1 MWQSITQMAFLLQF
15 NAYLHPSKSAHM
27 NLLKKAGLLV
37 AAFATTFAAF
47 AQDAVNY
54 QTPPKEIADLLLAK
68 PTPGVSIDSKGEW
81 MLLSER
87 NSYPTVEE
95 LGQPEIRIAG
105 LRLNPNNYS
114 PSRQVYINNFS
125 LKNIA
130 SNKTFPVSGLPAN
143 LLAGNVRWNNAENK
157 IAFTHTTAT
166 QVDVYVIDVATKA
179 AKKVNQQA
187 LNVVLGADLIWY
199 DDNTLMYKTAVAPA
213 SAAPKKPITP
223 KGPTV
228 QQNVGKAAPGRTYQ
242 DLIKTPYDE
251 QLFEFMATAQ
261 LVMNKAGVETKIG
274 KPALYSSY
282 TVSPDKKY
290 LLVENI
296 KKPFSYLVPVN
307 GFPSTVSI
315 TDLKGTTV
323 KVVAEL
329 PSSETT
335 PSGYDNVQNVPR
347 GFEWKDDEAAT
358 IVWCMPLDSGLIK
371 KKMEFHDAVYAQAA
385 PFNAEVKELF
395 KTKMRF
401 RGVTWGNENFA
412 WVTEGL
418 TSKQTAKVSR
428 FNSIAGTLET
438 LFERNTTD
446 AYGNPGS
453 PITTKNKYGKEV
465 ILVNGNNLLLNNTTG
480 SSPDGDLPFLAYFDL
495 NTKKSEIIWRCSKG
509 SFEYVVDVL
518 DPRGFKMITRKESQR
533 VAPNFYIKDL
543 KNAAK
548 DVAITNF
555 GNPYP
560 ALEGVSKQ
568 KVKYK
573 RADGVDLTGE
583 LYLPKG
589 YNKEKDGPLPVLMW
603 AYPREF
609 NNANDAA
616 QVRGSQDKFTT
627 ISWASPIF
635 YVTQGFAVLDN
646 AEFPIV
652 SSGGDAKPN
661 DNFVDQ
667 LKMNAEA
674 AINYL
679 AENNIGDRNRVAV
692 GGHSYGAFMTANLLA
707 HTNLFKA
714 GIARSGAYNRTLT
727 PFGFQAEDR
736 TYWQAPDLYYKM
748 SPFSYADKIKT
759 PLLLIH
765 GDSDDNPGTFP
776 INSERLFNAVKG
788 HGGTVRFVFL
798 PYEAHSYRGKENL
811 LHMLWEQ
818 NDWLKRYVKEAK

>member
-1 MWQSITQMAFLLQF
+1 MSIYKKLRLL
-15 NAYLHPSKSAHM
+15 SATIM
-27 NLLKKAGLLV
+27 V
-37 AAFATTFAAF
+37 SFTTF

-54 QTPPKEIADLLLAK
+54 QMPPKEIADLLLAK

-114 PSRQVYINNFS
+114 PSRQTFINNFS

-130 SNKTFPVSGLPAN
+130 SNKTFPITGLPAN
-143 LLAGNVRWNNAENK
+143 LLAGNIRWNNAENK
-157 IAFTHTTAT
+157 IAFTNTTAT
-166 QVDVYVIDVATKA
+166 HVDVYIIDIATKA

-187 LNVVLGADLIWY
+187 LNVVLGADLLWY
-199 DDNTLMYKTAVAPA
+199 DDNTLLYKTAIAPA
-213 SAAPKKPITP
+213 NAAPKKPITP

-261 LVMNKAGVETKIG
+261 LVMNKGGIETKIG

-282 TVSPDKKY
+282 SISPDKKY

-371 KKMEFHDAVYAQAA
+371 KKVEFHDAVYAQAA

-412 WVTEGL
+412 WVTEAL

-428 FNSIAGTLET
+428 YNSITGTLET

-453 PITTKNKYGKEV
+453 PITTKNNFGKEV
-465 ILVNGNNLLLNNTTG
+465 ILVNGNKLLLNNTTG

-495 NTKKSEIIWRCSKG
+495 DTKKSEIIWRCSKG

-518 DPRGFKMITRKESQR
+518 DPKGFKMITRKESQR
-533 VAPNFYIKDL
+533 EAPNFYIKDL
-543 KNAAK
+543 KNPTK
-548 DVAITNF
+548 DAAITNF
-555 GNPYP
+555 SNPYP
-560 ALEGVSKQ
+560 ALEDVSKQ

-573 RADGVDLTGE
+573 RADGVDLTGD

-589 YNKEKDGPLPVLMW
+589 YNKDKDGPLPVLMW

-609 NNANDAA
+609 NSANDAA

-679 AENNIGDRNRVAV
+679 AEKNIGDRNRVAV

-727 PFGFQAEDR
+727 PFGFQNEER